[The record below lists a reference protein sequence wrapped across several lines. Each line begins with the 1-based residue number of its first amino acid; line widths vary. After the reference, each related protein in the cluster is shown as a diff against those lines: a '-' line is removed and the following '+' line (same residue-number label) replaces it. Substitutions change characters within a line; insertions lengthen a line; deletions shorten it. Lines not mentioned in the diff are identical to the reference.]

1 MIRRRRATLSAVLR
15 SVLFMMMCFDP
26 HHAMAQGTDEGKPQK
41 YLRSEDEEKFWKYLY
56 SESNKLLAAKAM
68 SSIPE
73 TVLQRCSGLTVKGG
87 QVLVLRQMSFGED
100 GIPKSGAWKQEYPV
114 NGCADDM
121 VLNLFFDVGADAK
134 VNAMVGLP
142 GSTRA
147 GLVLQTDATRQVIFS
162 VSAKAAQCP
171 HVDIKNTRFEGYGLP
186 EQKIPGLGGNA
197 PNPTWRETWTLI
209 GCGRTFDVPLN
220 FIPSEHGGT
229 FIAAGKVIER

>member
-1 MIRRRRATLSAVLR
+1 MIRRGRASSSAVFR
-15 SVLFMMMCFDP
+15 SVLFMMMCFD
-26 HHAMAQGTDEGKPQK
+26 HHAMAQGPDEGKPQK
-41 YLRSEDEEKFWKYLY
+41 YLRSEDEEKFSKYLY

-87 QVLVLRQMSFGED
+87 QVLVLRPMSFRDD

-114 NGCADDM
+114 NGCAD
-121 VLNLFFDVGADAK
+121 AK
-134 VNAMVGLP
+134 INAMVGLP

-147 GLVLQTDATRQVIFS
+147 EPVLQTDATRQVIFS
-162 VSAKAAQCP
+162 VNAKAAQCP
-171 HVDIKNTRFEGYGLP
+171 HFDIKNTRFEGYGLA

-197 PNPTWRETWTLI
+197 PIPPWRETWTLI

>member
-1 MIRRRRATLSAVLR
+1 
-15 SVLFMMMCFDP
+15 MMMCFDP

-41 YLRSEDEEKFWKYLY
+41 YLRSEDEEKFSKYLY

-87 QVLVLRQMSFGED
+87 PVLVLRQMSFGDD

-162 VSAKAAQCP
+162 LNAKAAQCP

-186 EQKIPGLGGNA
+186 EQKFPGLGGNA
-197 PNPTWRETWTLI
+197 PDPPWRETWTLI
-209 GCGRTFDVPLN
+209 ECGRTFDVPLN